1 MKMRKSSRTLILF
14 VLVTLVLISL
24 LPMFMVLINSFKNHI
39 DIVKNPLSIKFTAG
53 VKNYVKAWNSGN
65 FGRAIMN
72 SIIYTGTTVLVT
84 LAVSAPCAY
93 VIAFRKIKISGLVL
107 AYFMM
112 TMTMPCYLFLVP
124 LYRTYAKMGWLGNHV
139 MVAFILAATS
149 LPLAI
154 TLLRTFYVSIPKE
167 LEEAARIDGAGT
179 MQVIWHVILPVL
191 RPGLVTV
198 GITTALNSWNEF
210 LVSST
215 FLTGEKNFTAM
226 LALMSMNGPNS
237 SNQGIN
243 MAATVT
249 IVAPIIFFFIIMQ
262 RQFIDGMVSGSVKG

>member
-1 MKMRKSSRTLILF
+1 MKMRNSSRTLILF

-65 FGRAIMN
+65 FGRAIIN